1 KILGDEMQ
9 IGKNLKKSKE
19 KNSLVLNI
27 PSNLNQKLID
37 GYRVKLFSKIKD
49 SLEKKKIALEQEQV
63 QFQEWLEEK
72 RAIDIKNLSINNSFY
87 TPILGA

>member
-1 KILGDEMQ
+1 MQ

-49 SLEKKKIALEQEQV
+49 SLDKDRTTPVNKDELEFKK
-63 QFQEWLEEK
+63 WLEDKSFNILEP
-72 RAIDIKNLSINNSFY
+72 INNLWFS
-87 TPILGA
+87 PMLRA

>member
-1 KILGDEMQ
+1 MQ

-49 SLEKKKIALEQEQV
+49 SLDKDRTTPVNKDELEFKK
-63 QFQEWLEEK
+63 WLE
-72 RAIDIKNLSINNSFY
+72 DKNFINQPINNTWFI
-87 TPILGA
+87 PFIRA

>member
-1 KILGDEMQ
+1 MQ

-37 GYRVKLFSKIKD
+37 GYRVKLFAKIKD
-49 SLEKKKIALEQEQV
+49 SLDRKKQSVDKEQIELK
-63 QFQEWLEEK
+63 EW
-72 RAIDIKNLSINNSFY
+72 IDKKSFNILKPINNLWFSPY
-87 TPILGA
+87 IRA